1 MSNVWKYAAAAS
13 AVVAVYYIANQP
25 AVAQKLPDG
34 IVAPEPPTPRVAELY
49 SAWLDSHDV
58 SGPMGPEERR
68 YLDSV
73 IRASEMLYQSFQKSY
88 PKLPYLPEIPQRAAW
103 EAWWAQ
109 EQRDYSDILDGRARI
124 KSGPTFKTWWQ
135 RRVVATR
142 AGLFNLRERVQQ
154 KAFDGGQEITEI
166 KARAAGDR
174 GVVPD
179 WSVDSLWKVYQKQYR
194 KTQQPT
200 EYLTWMR
207 EMVDTVYSRAR
218 NNGRSSVTLDNWYLA
233 QQDALA
239 KLQPA
244 TPGTALLNRLKQATE
259 AASAPTVTTSTALE
273 SPEMGEES

>member
-1 MSNVWKYAAAAS
+1 MSNGWNGWTIAAAAS
-13 AVVAVYYIANQP
+13 AAVAVYYIANQP
-25 AVAQKLPDG
+25 AVAQKLPEG

-58 SGPMGPEERR
+58 SGPMGAEERR

-73 IRASEMLYQSFQKSY
+73 VRASEMLYQSFQKSH
-88 PKLPYLPEIPQRAAW
+88 PKVPYLPEIPQRAAW

-109 EQRDYSDILDGRARI
+109 EQRDYSDILEGRERI
-124 KSGPTFKTWWQ
+124 KSGSTFKTWWQ
-135 RRVVATR
+135 RRMIATR

-154 KAFDGGQEITEI
+154 TAFDGGQEITEI

-194 KTQQPT
+194 KTQQPA
-200 EYLTWMR
+200 EYITWMR

-218 NNGRSSVTLDNWYLA
+218 DNGRSSVTLDNWYLA
-233 QQDALA
+233 QQDALN

-259 AASAPTVTTSTALE
+259 AAASPTNLTD
-273 SPEMGEES
+273 SPEEL